1 MDVSTRST
9 PPRGEPA
16 RGGNYVF
23 APAQREEQYRC
34 LSEAFHATTTA
45 RLAEIGVGDGWR
57 CLDVGC
63 GNGALSRWLAD
74 RVAPTGQVLATDV
87 DPIAVADRPNLT
99 VVKHDVRTDPV
110 REESLDLIVV
120 RLLLQHFP
128 DRDAVLAKLA
138 RALKPGGWLQV
149 EEFDTSH
156 ERVLVAPSDR
166 AARLYEKFLR
176 AKRDLMRSS
185 GGDPEWGRRAAAA
198 LRGAG
203 LVDVDARPH
212 VRTRSPGSPD
222 LQLQQNHTHQLRDG
236 LLASGMTDEEL
247 ADVRTVM
254 NTPSFR
260 ATSSVLHSVRA
271 RKEGSR

>member
-149 EEFDTSH
+149 EEFDTSYGPVFAASTEG
-156 ERVLVAPSDR
+156 ERLFER
-166 AARLYEKFLR
+166 FLS
-176 AKRDLMRSS
+176 AKRALMRSK
-185 GGDPEWGRRAAAA
+185 GGNPEWGREAARS
-198 LRGAG
+198 LQDVG
-203 LVDVDARPH
+203 LVDVNPVPFVA
-212 VRTRSPGSPD
+212 TRHAGSPD
-222 LQLQQNHTHQLRDG
+222 LALQLNHTHHLREG
-236 LLASGMTDEEL
+236 LLEMGMTDEEL
-247 ADVRTVM
+247 EKVRDVM
-254 NTPSFR
+254 LNPSFR
-260 ATSSVLHSVRA
+260 ASASPLISVQG
-271 RKEGSR
+271 RKRS